1 MLRRRRRHAVVEP
14 AAPEPELTEE
24 ELRQRSGLARPDDY
38 LAELCS
44 LHQVVMLA
52 DRRGVAQH
60 LRFLAS
66 MIGPLW
72 RHGVSNLAW
81 EYTHTRRQA
90 DLDALLNA
98 PSWDHDAAVDLFV
111 DLLGIGLGYQEYVD
125 VLHEAWSFNRSL
137 DVDSP
142 PFRVV
147 ALGLPSYVEDPDLL
161 DGRSAS
167 EIVLRNW
174 WLGGD
179 YRDITAVHVANVL
192 TREVIRQG
200 ERALAYLD
208 AARTTTRLL
217 TWTEGRPHLSPGNLL
232 FNWIGEGVQRVL
244 LHGSLD
250 DGSVLAGVERLVEGS
265 PDGVPTFGVDLD
277 VSTIGDVPVRS
288 IVASV
293 DGGSGL
299 LRLGDVADGYVY
311 LLPREEWIPVS
322 LASPFLRP
330 DNLAE
335 AERRY
340 RALDPRDEPYSLDE
354 LEEIREEG
362 AGQIEDSWPVQPRL
376 DIH

>member
-14 AAPEPELTEE
+14 APPEPELTEE
-24 ELRQRSGLARPDDY
+24 ELRQRSGLASPEDY
-38 LAELCS
+38 LAELTS
-44 LHQVVMLA
+44 LHQVVMLG
-52 DRRGVAQH
+52 DRRGVSQH
-60 LRFLAS
+60 VELVAS
-66 MIGPLW
+66 MVGPLW
-72 RHGVSNLAW
+72 RHGVRNLAW

-90 DLDALLNA
+90 DLDALLTA
-98 PSWDHDAAVDLFV
+98 ADWDHAAAADLFV
-111 DLLGIGLGYQEYVD
+111 DLLGIGFGYQEYLD
-125 VLHEAWSFNRSL
+125 VLHAAWSFNRSL
-137 DVDSP
+137 DAEAP

-167 EIVLRNW
+167 EVVLRNW

-179 YRDITAVHVANVL
+179 YRDVTAVHVANVL
-192 TREVIRQG
+192 TREVVRHG

-208 AARTTTRLL
+208 VSRTTTRLL
-217 TWTEGRPHLSPGNLL
+217 EWTDGRPHVSPGNLL
-232 FNWIGEGVQRVL
+232 YNWIGEGVQRVL
-244 LHGSLD
+244 LHGALD
-250 DGSVLAGVERLVEGS
+250 DAAVLAGVERLVEGS

-288 IVASV
+288 IVGSV
-293 DGGSGL
+293 DGGSEP

-311 LLPREEWIPVS
+311 LLPREEWRPVS
-322 LASPFLRP
+322 LADDFLRA

-340 RALDPRDEPYSLDE
+340 RALDPRDEPYQLEE
-354 LEEIREEG
+354 LEQIREEG
-362 AGQIEDSWPVQPRL
+362 AAQIEESWPVQPRL